1 MPLQL
6 SNREKP
12 RLFKRLKNRMLKRAK
27 ARAHL
32 RITASLLA
40 LILAVTFQLTAFS
53 ADSPWSRVV
62 VIGASASGGFVLTE
76 PFGGPT
82 TEQCKP
88 HHYLDAAITAPHA
101 PVKNFGSALFFLS
114 PDAMAASEIQ
124 SATNAKPTLV
134 VAVDF
139 LFWFC
144 YGNGD
149 SDAER
154 AAHFEAGLKLL
165 ERLPCPLVVGDIPD
179 ASSAT
184 NTGIISADMVPSEAA
199 RRAANERLKKWA
211 AKRKQVTIVP
221 LAEFMRAVK
230 ANEAIKLHSTILPAG
245 KTRTL
250 LQADG
255 LHPTPRGAAVLSLGI
270 WDAFLKTHP
279 KVSSKEINW
288 SAEEVLRD
296 GLKPAAP

>member
-1 MPLQL
+1 MARQMKFLP
-6 SNREKP
+6 REFCNW
-12 RLFKRLKNRMLKRAK
+12 LCIVIA
-27 ARAHL
+27 A
-32 RITASLLA
+32 
-40 LILAVTFQLTAFS
+40 FQLTAS
-53 ADSPWSRVV
+53 AADSVWSRVV
-62 VIGASASGGFVLTE
+62 VIGASASAGFVLTE
-76 PFGGPT
+76 PFGGT
-82 TEQCKP
+82 NTARCKLNR
-88 HHYLDAAITAPHA
+88 YLDAAITTPHA

-124 SATNAKPTLV
+124 AATNAHPTLV

-149 SDAER
+149 TDAER
-154 AAHFEAGLKLL
+154 AAHFETGLKQL
-165 ERLPCPLVVGDIPD
+165 EQIPCPLVVGDIPD

-199 RRAANERLKKWA
+199 RRAANERLKQWA
-211 AKRKQVTIVP
+211 ATRKQVTIVP

-230 ANEAIKLHSTILPAG
+230 VDAAIKLHNTILPAG
-245 KTRTL
+245 QTRTL

-270 WDAFLKTHP
+270 WDALTKAQKKFPT
-279 KVSSKEINW
+279 KEINW
-288 SAEEVLRD
+288 NAEEVLSY
-296 GLKPAAP
+296 GLKQAVPTR